1 MACVCHTDRAYRIR
15 HQGDQLIRRFTHLVI
30 AAAALC
36 GVPVCAEEGVLRY
49 VQAHGNG
56 SSTIMVEVSRSAD
69 GMKVKS
75 EAAGRTEESL
85 WVPGKGIVSWR
96 LTDPAAASDL
106 RAERTRDRIRITGTL
121 KGREVTRE
129 LRVDAAPWYQIF
141 GPGIADLLSPESA
154 RMEFWVVNPDD
165 LATHKMLA
173 RQAGAERR
181 EIAGVQ
187 VDTFKIHFSPAGALA
202 PFWGADF
209 WYRPSDSAWLFSRL
223 PENGGLTT
231 TTIIW

>member
-1 MACVCHTDRAYRIR
+1 M
-15 HQGDQLIRRFTHLVI
+15 RRFACLVL

-36 GVPVCAEEGVLRY
+36 AVPLSAEDGVLRY
-49 VQAHGNG
+49 VQAHGAA
-56 SSTIMVEVSRSAD
+56 SATMEIEVSRSPD
-69 GMKVKS
+69 GMKVRS
-75 EAAGRTEESL
+75 EAGGRSEESL
-85 WVPGKGIVSWR
+85 WVPGRGTISWR
-96 LTDPAAASDL
+96 LTDPAAALDL
-106 RAERTRDRIRITGTL
+106 TAERTGDVIRVTGRL

-129 LRVDAAPWYQIF
+129 LRVDAAPWYQVF
-141 GPGIADLLSPESA
+141 GPGIADLLASEA
-154 RMEFWVVNPDD
+154 TRMEFWVVNPDD
-165 LATHKMLA
+165 LGTHKMLA
-173 RQAGAERR
+173 RQAGTERR
-181 EIAGVQ
+181 EIAGMQ

>member
-1 MACVCHTDRAYRIR
+1 M
-15 HQGDQLIRRFTHLVI
+15 RFTRLVL

-36 GVPVCAEEGVLRY
+36 AVPLSAEEGVLHY
-49 VQAHGNG
+49 VQTHGAA
-56 SSTIMVEVSRSAD
+56 SSTMEVEVSHGPD
-69 GMKVKS
+69 GITVKS
-75 EAAGRTEESL
+75 VAGGRSEESI
-85 WVPGKGIVSWR
+85 WVPGRGTVSWQ
-96 LTDPAAASDL
+96 LTDPALALDL
-106 RAERTRDRIRITGTL
+106 RAERTADVIRVAGRL

-141 GPGIADLLSPESA
+141 GPGIADLLSPDGG
-154 RMEFWVVNPDD
+154 RMEFWVLNPDD

-173 RQAGAERR
+173 RKAGTERR
-181 EIAGVQ
+181 EIAGVL

-209 WYRPSDSAWLFSRL
+209 WYRPSDNAWLFSRL

>member
-1 MACVCHTDRAYRIR
+1 M
-15 HQGDQLIRRFTHLVI
+15 IRRLAHLVI
-30 AAAALC
+30 AAATLC
-36 GVPVCAEEGVLRY
+36 AVPLCAEEGVLRY
-49 VQAHGNG
+49 VQAHGSA
-56 SSTIMVEVSRSAD
+56 SSTLEVEVSRSPD

-75 EAAGRTEESL
+75 EAGGRSEESL
-85 WVPGKGIVSWR
+85 WVPGRGTISWR

-106 RAERTRDRIRITGTL
+106 HAERNGDVIRVTGSL
-121 KGREVTRE
+121 KGREVDRE

-141 GPGIADLLSPESA
+141 GPGIADLLSPDAA

-173 RQAGAERR
+173 RQAGTERR
-181 EIAGVQ
+181 EVTGAQ